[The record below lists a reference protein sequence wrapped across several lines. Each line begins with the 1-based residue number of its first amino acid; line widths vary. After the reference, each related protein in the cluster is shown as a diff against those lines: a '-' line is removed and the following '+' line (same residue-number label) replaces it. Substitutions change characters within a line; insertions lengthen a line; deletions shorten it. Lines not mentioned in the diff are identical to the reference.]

1 MLRLTNPIAT
11 FHSRHHRLYVPYAF
25 GALYN
30 HPFEGFLLDTAGTGL
45 AFIVTGMTTRQGMWF
60 FTGSTIK
67 TIDDHCGYAFP
78 FDPLQHITSNNA
90 SYHDIH
96 HQSWGIKTNFSQPF
110 FTFWDRL
117 LNTRWEGGDVSTRY
131 GRSRQVAQRLLDQD
145 NSKIGP
151 SPANTQGQTAGGDPH
166 GSAGAP
172 ASAPTPKED
181 EEPSTRNLL
190 QRSVRKTT
198 NSFSPQTENLKGI
211 SHRLN
216 GSIRQK

>member
-1 MLRLTNPIAT
+1 
-11 FHSRHHRLYVPYAF
+11 
-25 GALYN
+25 
-30 HPFEGFLLDTAGTGL
+30 
-45 AFIVTGMTTRQGMWF
+45 MTTRQGMWF

-110 FTFWDRL
+110 FTFWDGF
-117 LNTRWEGGDVSTRY
+117 LNTRWQGGDVSDRY
-131 GRSRQVAQRLLDQD
+131 ERSRKAAQRLVDED
-145 NSKIGP
+145 ESNIGA
-151 SPANTQGQTAGGDPH
+151 SPVNAKDLHAVAEYDGG
-166 GSAGAP
+166 
-172 ASAPTPKED
+172 ASALKED

-211 SHRLN
+211 GHRLN